1 MELSCCWRQI
11 FPPLST
17 LSPPLI
23 WGADASRTHTLIFP
37 ALKLLHLPRKSS
49 EEASNGVFLLRLEL
63 PSVDGGPVQ
72 VRVFIFRWCH
82 SPVPLGH
89 WGGGV
94 GLAHLATWA
103 VPQVLLDPVSL
114 GSSQPFSLA
123 HMSALPRHTSFLANL
138 SVAALVKSHIS
149 C

>member
-1 MELSCCWRQI
+1 M
-11 FPPLST
+11 
-17 LSPPLI
+17 
-23 WGADASRTHTLIFP
+23 
-37 ALKLLHLPRKSS
+37 
-49 EEASNGVFLLRLEL
+49 VFLLCVEL
-63 PSVDGGPVQ
+63 PSIYGGPVQ
-72 VRVFIFRWCH
+72 VRLFIFQWFH

-89 WGGGV
+89 WGRG
-94 GLAHLATWA
+94 GLAHLATWT
-103 VPQVLLDPVSL
+103 VPQVLLDPASL

>member
-1 MELSCCWRQI
+1 M
-11 FPPLST
+11 
-17 LSPPLI
+17 
-23 WGADASRTHTLIFP
+23 
-37 ALKLLHLPRKSS
+37 
-49 EEASNGVFLLRLEL
+49 VFLL
-63 PSVDGGPVQ
+63 PSVYGGPVL
-72 VRVFIFRWCH
+72 VRLFLFQWCH

-89 WGGGV
+89 WGV
-94 GLAHLATWA
+94 LAHLATWT